1 MEDAVG
7 VSFFFVKKEKYGWK
21 WIYPMCCLL
30 NIRLEMKM

>member
-7 VSFFFVKKEKYGWK
+7 VRFFVKRRNDGWK